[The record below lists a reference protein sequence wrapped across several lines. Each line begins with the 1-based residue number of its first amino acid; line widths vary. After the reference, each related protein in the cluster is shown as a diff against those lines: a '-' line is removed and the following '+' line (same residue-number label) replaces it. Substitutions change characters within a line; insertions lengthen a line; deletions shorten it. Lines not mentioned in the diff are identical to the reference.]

1 MFQAILKIKSIHR
14 QILSHTRL
22 GVHLTRKCLF
32 YLVKMGKDQM
42 LNLKTVLVLVLVLGE
57 NIELSRE
64 NVIML
69 TSFNFS
75 K

>member
-1 MFQAILKIKSIHR
+1 
-14 QILSHTRL
+14 
-22 GVHLTRKCLF
+22 
-32 YLVKMGKDQM
+32 M
-42 LNLKTVLVLVLVLGE
+42 LNLKTVLILVLVLVLVLGE

-64 NVIML
+64 HVIML

>member
-1 MFQAILKIKSIHR
+1 
-14 QILSHTRL
+14 
-22 GVHLTRKCLF
+22 
-32 YLVKMGKDQM
+32 M
-42 LNLKTVLVLVLVLGE
+42 LNLKTVLILVLVLVLVLGE

-75 K
+75 KQQTREEIPTENNYCSETQNYQDRY